1 MNNQPKFSRTLFTFS
16 FVSFFPLC
24 YFSPPPPQ
32 FKYSYQIHD
41 YHNLHKVWTL
51 GSSSSSLYIMVSSS
65 TTSLLFS
72 HGWLTHHPC
81 FWFTLVYTESLS
93 LVDSISTMKLWC
105 LLLLLLSWQ
114 KLALLDLS
122 YWPAK
127 KKEKNMVAV
136 RVS

>member
-1 MNNQPKFSRTLFTFS
+1 MNNQPKFSRTLFYFQ
-16 FVSFFPLC
+16 FVSFFSSAT
-24 YFSPPPPQ
+24 SPPPPQ

-51 GSSSSSLYIMVSSS
+51 GPSSSKLISCCPLV
-65 TTSLLFS
+65 LLLT
-72 HGWLTHHPC
+72 WLVNPSC
-81 FWFTLVYTESLS
+81 FWFTLFTHRVSLTCW
-93 LVDSISTMKLWC
+93 LYLTTMKLWC
-105 LLLLLLSWQ
+105 LLLLLPYWQ